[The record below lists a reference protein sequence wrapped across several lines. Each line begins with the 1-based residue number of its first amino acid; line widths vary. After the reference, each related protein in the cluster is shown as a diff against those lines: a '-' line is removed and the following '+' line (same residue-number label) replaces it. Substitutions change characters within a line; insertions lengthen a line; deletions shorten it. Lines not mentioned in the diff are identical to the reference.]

1 MSCGNKNIRIDYL
14 CGQPFWKFSG
24 KGDNEYCKVCKHPIH
39 DLKEVSDDEIKSL
52 FTENKNEF
60 CGAFYEDQFIPDE
73 RTRYSPTTFKLILAG
88 MISWFTAASKMNA
101 QVSGAP
107 VATEQHYLVNDSVKT
122 EKETINVTSDITEEE
137 AVVVTKP
144 SRKYLRI
151 GKSQFYVSGKFPFI
165 HKRKM
170 RRGKF
175 RSSVFF

>member
-1 MSCGNKNIRIDYL
+1 MSTKNNIRIDYL

-24 KGDNEYCKVCKHPIH
+24 KDDKYCKVCKHHIH
-39 DLKEVSDDEIKSL
+39 DLKEIRDEEINILIKK
-52 FTENKNEF
+52 NKNEF
-60 CGAFYEDQFIPDE
+60 CGAFYKDQFVTDE

-88 MISWFTAASKMNA
+88 MISWLTATTKINA

-107 VATEQHYLVNDSVKT
+107 VPTEQHYLGTDSVKT
-122 EKETINVTSDITEEE
+122 EKESINITPGITEEE
-137 AVVVTKP
+137 EPLVVKKP

-170 RRGKF
+170 LRGRFKASICF
-175 RSSVFF
+175 

>member
-1 MSCGNKNIRIDYL
+1 MSTVNKNIRIDYL

-24 KGDNEYCKVCKHPIH
+24 KDNKEYCKVCKHHIH
-39 DLKEVSDDEIKSL
+39 DLKEISDEEITNLIK
-52 FTENKNEF
+52 EHKNEF
-60 CGAFYEDQFIPDE
+60 CGTFYEDQFVPDE
-73 RTRYSPTTFKLILAG
+73 KTRYSPATFKLVLAG
-88 MISWFTAASKMNA
+88 VISWFTATTKMNA

-107 VATEQHYLVNDSVKT
+107 VATEQHYLGSDSLKT
-122 EKETINVTSDITEEE
+122 EKETIIINSDIIVEEP
-137 AVVVTKP
+137 VVVTKP

-175 RSSVFF
+175 RASVCF